1 MNLQDIE
8 NAFHGERF
16 KTADELA
23 AALGVEPGKAWQR
36 SLQQELA
43 DLHVRFGAP
52 KIEPRQHRINGKVV
66 RAYDKE
72 DFVDKQEA
80 KAAREDR
87 KIILMQKLTTKAR
100 LDELNRIA
108 DGLEED
114 EPSLK
119 ERWRRIR
126 AAIEVERRTLANWE
140 ERFDRE

>member
-43 DLHVRFGAP
+43 DLCIKYGAP

-66 RAYDKE
+66 RVYDRE
-72 DFVDKQEA
+72 DFEDKQEA

-87 KIILMQKLTTKAR
+87 KLVLTQKLTASAR
-100 LDELNRIA
+100 LNELNRVA

-119 ERWRRIR
+119 ER
-126 AAIEVERRTLANWE
+126 
-140 ERFDRE
+140 